1 MKLETLGGDDRFI
14 MCHSGHCLEVEGSR
28 RRVWRLLRKMMIV
41 ASTIVK
47 NGGGNL
53 DVFWNVGTGFADG
66 YRLLK
71 EESRIMP
78 SLAIGWMDLSFL
90 T

>member
-14 MCHSGHCLEVEGSR
+14 MCHSGHYLEVEGSR
-28 RRVWRLLRKMMIV
+28 RRVWRLLRKMMMIV
-41 ASTIVK
+41 ASMKVK
-47 NGGGNL
+47 NGGGIL
-53 DVFWNVGTGFADG
+53 DVFWNMGTGFADG

-71 EESRIMP
+71 ESRIMP
-78 SLAIGWMDLSFL
+78 SLAVGWMDLSFL